1 MKFSKKQKSL
11 SQPVIDL
18 LSRMSKLVDDGL
30 TPEEAVEYMT
40 DCEPEWRCGKGYPA
54 SRGGLRQA
62 KKRLE
67 RRVEMM
73 RQVNNGVTTFI
84 NHKPQSNK

>member
-40 DCEPEWRCGKGYPA
+40 DCEPEWRCSRGYPA

-67 RRVEMM
+67 RRIEMM
-73 RQVNNGVTTFI
+73 KQVNNGVTTFI
-84 NHKPQSNK
+84 NNKPKQ

>member
-54 SRGGLRQA
+54 SKGGLRQA

-67 RRVEMM
+67 RRLEMM
-73 RQVNNGVTTFI
+73 REVNNGVTTFI

>member
-1 MKFSKKQKSL
+1 MKYSKKQKSL

-18 LSRMSKLVDDGL
+18 LSRMSKLVDQGL

-40 DCEPEWRCGKGYPA
+40 DCEPEWRCGQGYKA
-54 SRGGLRQA
+54 TKGGLRQA
-62 KKRLE
+62 RQRLE

-73 RQVNNGVTTFI
+73 KQVNNGVTTFI
-84 NHKPQSNK
+84 NNKPKR

>member
-18 LSRMSKLVDDGL
+18 LSRMSKLVDEGL

-40 DCEPEWRCGKGYPA
+40 DCEPEWRCSRGYPA

-67 RRVEMM
+67 RRIEMM
-73 RQVNNGVTTFI
+73 KQVNNGVTTFI
-84 NHKPQSNK
+84 NNKPKQ

>member
-54 SRGGLRQA
+54 SKGGLRQA

-67 RRVEMM
+67 RRLEMM
-73 RQVNNGVTTFI
+73 REVSNGVTTFI